1 MVTPGRWAWR
11 DAWAERMLRSSMP
24 MSRASMMRS
33 PAMRVSMVCFP
44 AEVEVE
50 LGSSVV
56 GGSRDVV
63 RVDS

>member
-1 MVTPGRWAWR
+1 
-11 DAWAERMLRSSMP
+11 
-24 MSRASMMRS
+24 MRS
-33 PAMRVSMVCFP
+33 PAMRVSIVCFP

-56 GGSRDVV
+56 EGSREVV